1 MEKAL
6 SIEKKKSV
14 TIFKNLFILCLRN
27 VMKPHLGICSEPVN
41 LELCMIIRLEV
52 QQASFTSADL

>member
-14 TIFKNLFILCLRN
+14 TIFKNPFILCLRN

-41 LELCMIIRLEV
+41 LELCMIRLEV
-52 QQASFTSADL
+52 QQASFISADL